1 MAEQNSRRVYRAGKD
16 YVIGGVC
23 AGFADYFAID
33 VTLLRILWLALTL
46 INGIGGIAYIVC
58 LVLIPKNPEHEKLP
72 PEERTRAGNTGLYI
86 GAGIVILG
94 LMLTLNNMFRF
105 FWWDFDW
112 WFFQFPWFHWRIVWP
127 ILLILLGV
135 WFILRSNNQSAHDDE
150 PPNNGAKELY
160 RIPSEKKLG
169 GVCAGLAAY
178 WNVDV
183 TLVRVGWVIG
193 TLFTAIWL
201 GVVAYIVML
210 FIVPEESKQ
219 PAPAAASGRKGTAA
233 KKTSPAAKGGDNE

>member
-58 LVLIPKNPEHEKLP
+58 LILIPKNPDHEKLP

-94 LMLTLNNMFRF
+94 LMLTLNNVFRF

-112 WFFQFPWFHWRIVWP
+112 WIFQFPWFHWRIVWP

-135 WFILRSNNQSAHDDE
+135 WFILRSNNSTKNNE
-150 PPNNGAKELY
+150 PPASDSKRLY
-160 RIPSEKKLG
+160 RIPAQKKLG
-169 GVCAGLAAY
+169 GGCAGLAAY
-178 WNVDV
+178 GNVDV
-183 TLVRVGWVIG
+183 TLVRVG
-193 TLFTAIWL
+193 
-201 GVVAYIVML
+201 
-210 FIVPEESKQ
+210 
-219 PAPAAASGRKGTAA
+219 
-233 KKTSPAAKGGDNE
+233 